1 MLFRSDVESPRYKVV
16 DKDGHHGNDE
26 CSHEIEAASK
36 ERNFSSPRP
45 NRLVN
50 FWWKRA
56 TSLHDEV
63 TQAFMAISKIAGEY
77 PQGFAKGKTSLLP
90 KPGEFF

>member
-1 MLFRSDVESPRYKVV
+1 MGFGST
-16 DKDGHHGNDE
+16 
-26 CSHEIEAASK
+26 IEAKIVSK
-36 ERNFSSPRP
+36 KRNFSAPRP
-45 NRLVN
+45 DRLVN

-77 PQGFAKGKTSLLP
+77 HQWFARGKTSLLS
-90 KPGEFF
+90 KPGEFFGENQRPITCLNMYKWFTV